1 MEHIWK
7 FELHPDDN
15 HKSRYYS
22 KKTRTPYKCVCVCT
36 HLRGKESRR
45 NLDGSDISILY
56 IILYMHFTIKPQ
68 MHLQTLDNNLQLHS
82 QKRRD
87 ISKQH

>member
-1 MEHIWK
+1 MTTIK
-7 FELHPDDN
+7 VDIIQ
-15 HKSRYYS
+15 
-22 KKTRTPYKCVCVCT
+22 KKQERPISVCVCVCVCT